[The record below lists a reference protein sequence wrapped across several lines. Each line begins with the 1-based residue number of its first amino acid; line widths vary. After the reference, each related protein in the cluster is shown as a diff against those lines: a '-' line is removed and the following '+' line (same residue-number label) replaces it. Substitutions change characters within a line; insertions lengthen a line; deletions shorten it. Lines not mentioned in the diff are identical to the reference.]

1 MQNITV
7 LFAILCQLIQTAN
20 PTLTPAQVQQQAQA
34 AVASAQ
40 GTLGN

>member
-20 PTLTPAQVQQQAQA
+20 PTLTTDQVQAQA
-34 AVASAQ
+34 QSAVAAAEAL
-40 GTLGN
+40 LGD